1 MKERIRVLIVDDHI
15 LLRQAASQALRT
27 DPSIEVVGEASNG
40 KEAIEKAKDLMPHV
54 VLMDLIMPEIDG
66 IKATEEITKASPHVS
81 VIILTV
87 SDSGKDLARAFKAGA
102 IRYLTKNATPAELR
116 EAVKSAYQKEAI
128 LPPAI
133 AADLTEEEPTSLVN
147 ILTEREIEVLK
158 LIAKG
163 LDNKVIAKEIF
174 ASTGTVK
181 NHVSNILTKLQLENR
196 TQAAVEAA
204 LGGLVT
210 DSKTTNNRSPRF

>member
-210 DSKTTNNRSPRF
+210 SSKTTNI